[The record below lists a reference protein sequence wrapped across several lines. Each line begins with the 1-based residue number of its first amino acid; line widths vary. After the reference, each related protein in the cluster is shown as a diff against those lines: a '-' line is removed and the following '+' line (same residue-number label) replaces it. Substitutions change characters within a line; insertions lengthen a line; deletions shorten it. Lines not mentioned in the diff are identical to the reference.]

1 MTSIIDPETDKILNT
16 YRQYERLTMDKNIAA
31 QLTMAHFIDHV
42 VCILKEATEPT
53 PKVVK
58 LDMYQNKEQG

>member
-16 YRQYERLTMDKNIAA
+16 YHQYERLTMDKNVAA
-31 QLTMAHFIDHV
+31 QLTMAHFMDHV
-42 VCILKEATEPT
+42 VCIIKETTQPP

-58 LDMYQNKEQG
+58 INSSP